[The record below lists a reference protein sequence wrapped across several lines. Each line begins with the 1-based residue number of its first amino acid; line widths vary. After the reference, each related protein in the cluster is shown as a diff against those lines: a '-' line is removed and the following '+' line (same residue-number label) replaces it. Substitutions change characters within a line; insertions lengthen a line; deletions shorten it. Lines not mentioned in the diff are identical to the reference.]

1 MFSAG
6 ICLPGDLCFYLCFQN
21 SNSDSEVFSWYT
33 GLQSFYL
40 RKMLIFT
47 VLLVFGMLICYTNP
61 NYVFKSLTIVPYY
74 LTVIVLWM
82 LRYFR
87 LKKKNKQ
94 PYFAWFQTSEKDIIS
109 KEKGEGKAEGA
120 SETVLYKIDV
130 PANRYDLLCLE
141 GLVRGLQVF
150 KER

>member
-1 MFSAG
+1 MNVK
-6 ICLPGDLCFYLCFQN
+6 IFQ
-21 SNSDSEVFSWYT
+21 V
-33 GLQSFYL
+33 
-40 RKMLIFT
+40 
-47 VLLVFGMLICYTNP
+47 
-61 NYVFKSLTIVPYY
+61 
-74 LTVIVLWM
+74 
-82 LRYFR
+82 
-87 LKKKNKQ
+87 KKKKQ
-94 PYFAWFQTSEKDIIS
+94 RFQTSEKDIIS

>member
-1 MFSAG
+1 
-6 ICLPGDLCFYLCFQN
+6 
-21 SNSDSEVFSWYT
+21 
-33 GLQSFYL
+33 
-40 RKMLIFT
+40 
-47 VLLVFGMLICYTNP
+47 
-61 NYVFKSLTIVPYY
+61 
-74 LTVIVLWM
+74 M

-87 LKKKNKQ
+87 LKKKNK
-94 PYFAWFQTSEKDIIS
+94 PYFSWFQTSEKDIIS